1 MNSVRRILEGY
12 DWFIDKA
19 GSVAMWLGLIL
30 VLQMSF
36 EVFMRYALNSPT
48 IWGYDTAVMMGIALY
63 IIAWSYADLHNQHV
77 RVDIVYVRLS
87 AKGKAIID
95 MLGAIFFFLPF
106 VAAMLYTSSTWMWK
120 AWATHEV
127 RSETYWYPPAAPIR
141 TLFFLGV
148 ILFTFR
154 GLVRLTRDVYLVVKS
169 KPL

>member
-1 MNSVRRILEGY
+1 VKKILSGY
-12 DWFIDKA
+12 DWFVDKT
-19 GSVAMWLGLIL
+19 GELVKWLAVIL

-36 EVFMRYALNSPT
+36 EVTMRYLFNAPT
-48 IWGYDTAVMMGIALY
+48 IWGYDTAVMTGIALY

-106 VAAMLYTSSTWMWK
+106 VATMLYTSSTWMWK

-154 GLVRLTRDVYLVVKS
+154 GLTRLIRDVYLVVRS